1 MPVSSANKVLN
12 ENKMLEALFQNASVG
27 MLVVDRPGNIIMANN
42 FLIAMFGY
50 ENSQELIGSKIEM
63 LLPSRFHNHHVRD
76 RDKYNAHPE
85 RRPMGEGRDLF
96 GVKKN
101 GAEFP
106 VEISLSSYENEQGF
120 FVVAF
125 VSDITKR
132 KEIEQSVVA
141 QQEELASINKTIEK
155 LNTDLEDKVIVR
167 TQQLQSA
174 MQQLEKSKDELS
186 RALNKEKELGDLKS
200 RFVSMASH
208 EFRTPLSTILS
219 SASLLSKYNLSEEQD
234 KREKHV
240 NRIKSAVNN
249 LTDILNDLLSIDK
262 IEEGKVKAKE
272 SMFNV
277 SHLVEGLCNELNGI
291 LKPGQTLVYKHQGSA
306 EVYLDASLLK
316 NTLVN
321 LISNAIKFSGND
333 SVININTLVTS
344 SEFVLKVKDKG
355 LGIPKED
362 QKHLFER
369 FFRGTNVTNIEG
381 TGLGLHIVAKYVELM
396 KGHISMKSDTGKGTE
411 FIITFKI

>member
-1 MPVSSANKVLN
+1 MPITSANKAVN

-27 MLVVDRPGNIIMANN
+27 ILVVDKPGNIIMANN
-42 FLIAMFGY
+42 FLVTKFGY
-50 ENSQELIGSKIEM
+50 ENSTELAGNKIEI
-63 LLPSRFHNHHVRD
+63 LLPSRFHNHHIQD
-76 RDKYNAHPE
+76 RNKYSAHPS

-101 GAEFP
+101 GDEFP

-120 FVVAF
+120 FVIAF
-125 VSDITKR
+125 VSDITRR
-132 KEIEQSVVA
+132 KEIEQSVIA

-167 TQQLQSA
+167 TQQLQHA

-186 RALNKEKELGDLKS
+186 RALNKEKDLGDLKS
-200 RFVSMASH
+200 RFVSTASH

-219 SASLLSKYNLSEEQD
+219 SASLLSKYALSEEQE

-240 NRIKSAVNN
+240 SRIKSAVNN

-262 IEEGKVKAKE
+262 IEEGAIIARKSK
-272 SMFNV
+272 FNV
-277 SHLVEGLCNELNGI
+277 TDLVNDLCSELNGI
-291 LKPGQTLVYKHQGSA
+291 LKPGQKLNYEHDVTA
-306 EVYLDASLLK
+306 EVYLDPLLLK

-321 LISNAIKFSGND
+321 LISNAIKFSGNNSLIQITT
-333 SVININTLVTS
+333 SVKG
-344 SEFVLKVKDKG
+344 SEFILKVKDEG

-396 KGHISMKSDTGKGTE
+396 NGSINVESDTATGTE
-411 FIITFKI
+411 FTIIFKT